1 MLLFGCKIIRLDF
14 LPYLLVAVMWC
25 PGEASA
31 EKQVTY
37 YYTDAQGTVLAEA
50 DAQGNV
56 TRQSDYTPYGRE
68 VIGASTSAKPGY
80 TGHMTDPDT
89 GLVYMKARYY
99 DPDIGRFLSVDVFR
113 ASAGDPFSTNLY
125 VYAHAAPSM
134 LTDPDGRQAKGG
146 KDMEICDG
154 PVPCDLNIRY
164 GTNGNISGPYDKI
177 VNRVF
182 QNYQLTHSRTAV
194 PASSMSA
201 EVRAAL
207 IYIIASPLGKGLVRA
222 ALKEGD
228 PIKLLDMT
236 SSPLGPNFQYMAD
249 VDMVAYTTNVAD
261 YKARFLGTPGY
272 AEIKD
277 QTLDVIL
284 MHEIGHTSLGRT
296 AFGIEAQPHT
306 YDDEF
311 EDVRKVENPYRSYY
325 GVPQRTSYS
334 GIPLP

>member
-1 MLLFGCKIIRLDF
+1 MTFFRCGLARLSF
-14 LPYLLVAVMWC
+14 LSFLSLAVTSHWV
-25 PGEASA
+25 EASA
-31 EKQVTY
+31 QEQVTY

-50 DAQGNV
+50 DAQGNL
-56 TRQSDYTPYGRE
+56 TRQSDYKPYGQE
-68 VIGASTSAKPGY
+68 IIGASTSAKPGY

-99 DPDIGRFLSVDVFR
+99 DPDIGRFLSVDVFK

-134 LTDPDGRQAKGG
+134 LTDPDGRQARGG
-146 KDMEICDG
+146 QDMDICNG
-154 PVPCDLNIRY
+154 PVPCDLNISY
-164 GTNGNISGPYDKI
+164 GTNGNISGPYEKI
-177 VNRVF
+177 VDRVF
-182 QNYQLTHSRTAV
+182 QNYQLTPNRTAV
-194 PASSMSA
+194 LASSMPA
-201 EVRAAL
+201 EIRTAL

-249 VDMVAYTTNVAD
+249 VDMVAYTTNLAD
-261 YKARFLGTPGY
+261 YKARFSGSPGY

-296 AFGIEAQPHT
+296 TFGIGAQPHT
-306 YDDEF
+306 YEDEF

-325 GVPQRTSYS
+325 GVPQRSSYS